1 MIESPDG
8 ALEKALNIAL
18 KNANGVFGD
27 NVYINRA
34 SAKAGET
41 YCVFFWAGG
50 GERQLVMQQNMN
62 DFVYSVKCVSP
73 SYANAV
79 LGQAQIIEALR
90 RKGEEQVSSG
100 ELPLGGGD
108 DWCISTVYADR
119 VVTGVSAY
127 AGTKLNYERG
137 NQFRIHMEAR

>member
-1 MIESPDG
+1 MIVSPDG
-8 ALEKALNIAL
+8 ALEKALATAL
-18 KNANGVFGD
+18 KNINGVFGD
-27 NVYINRA
+27 NVSVNRG
-34 SAKAGET
+34 SAKDGET

-50 GERQLVMQQNMN
+50 GERQLVMRQDMN

-79 LGQAQIIEALR
+79 LGQAQILDALR

-100 ELPLGGGD
+100 VLPLDGSD

-127 AGTKLNYERG
+127 GGTKLNYERG